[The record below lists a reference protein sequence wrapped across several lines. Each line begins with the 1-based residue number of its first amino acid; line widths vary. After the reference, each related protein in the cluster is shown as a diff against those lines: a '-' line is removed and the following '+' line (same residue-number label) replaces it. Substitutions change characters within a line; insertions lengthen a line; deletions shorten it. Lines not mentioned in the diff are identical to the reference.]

1 MRLSRSVASSWADPA
16 CGASLRAS
24 SARECSRR
32 ASSRSARAL
41 SSAAFAGGEVLNL
54 FLFRRLRGRRSG
66 LGDARLFADL
76 RFDLAREPGVF
87 LQEVARV
94 VLALP
99 QPVAAVDVPGAR
111 LLEHAEIDADLE
123 YFAFARNAVAVHD
136 VELGL
141 LEGRRHLVLHHLDAR
156 LGADHLV
163 ALLDRADPAD
173 VHAHR
178 GIELERI
185 EIGRAS

>member
-1 MRLSRSVASSWADPA
+1 IRLSRSVSSSWADPA

-24 SARECSRR
+24 SARECSLR
-32 ASSRSARAL
+32 ARSRSALAL
-41 SSAAFAGGEVLNL
+41 SGVALAGRELLN
-54 FLFRRLRGRRSG
+54 FLFFLLFCFAVDRSG

-99 QPVAAVDVPGAR
+99 QPVAVVDVPGAR

-123 YFAFARNAVAVHD
+123 HLAFARNAVAVHD

-141 LEGRRHLVLHHLDAR
+141 LEGRRHLVLHH
-156 LGADHLV
+156 
-163 ALLDRADPAD
+163 
-173 VHAHR
+173 
-178 GIELERI
+178 
-185 EIGRAS
+185 